1 MRTSRSPRPLGGGT
15 PPALLALLLVLL
27 VPLLAVGPQAAPSR
41 AEPASA
47 SQAGKSGCWAQ
58 AGIETCFTSP
68 PTVAGDPTV
77 LQRPSRLFDS
87 AGAGDTIRIAMFR
100 WDIAPP
106 TDAIIAAQRRGAVVY
121 LVGDDDLRLNRQGR
135 RLIRALEQQDP
146 DRTNVTI
153 CKGACLPWRAP
164 GPFPDSQDVQH
175 LKFYVTEIGGVQSFI
190 TSSAN
195 LEDRQ
200 YRQYNSFLKV
210 DDPGLYGFGVDYFR
224 RLEAQSV
231 TVDGERWGD
240 TGKVYA
246 RGPLTA
252 VVYPRRGDLLLS
264 TLRDLSCTRRARD
277 VSAMVAVI
285 QRADVRDQL
294 ARLSRSG
301 CRVRIVTSR
310 DTVEN
315 WLQQPLP
322 AGDIPD
328 QLVRT
333 TLTHDK
339 MLVADARFRGRAT
352 PVVVTGTSNT
362 TCGGLLYNDEV
373 MLRIVGNRWLHDQ
386 YLAHFDD
393 AYRHSRQSNTRVMPV
408 MKPCRR

>member
-1 MRTSRSPRPLGGGT
+1 VALSLLLLLVAP
-15 PPALLALLLVLL
+15 LLAL
-27 VPLLAVGPQAAPSR
+27 GPTAAPSQ
-41 AEPASA
+41 AESA
-47 SQAGKSGCWAQ
+47 AAEAGRSGCWAQ

-77 LQRPSRLFDS
+77 LERPSRLFDT
-87 AGAGDTIRIAMFR
+87 AGPGDTIRVAMFR

-135 RLIRALEQQDP
+135 RLIRTIEDEDAA
-146 DRTNVTI
+146 RTNVTI

-164 GPFPDSQDVQH
+164 GPYPDSQDVQH

-210 DDPGLYGFGVDYFR
+210 DDPGLYRFGVDYFR
-224 RLEAQSV
+224 RLEAQSL
-231 TVDGERWGD
+231 TVDGQRWGD
-240 TGKVYA
+240 KAKLYA
-246 RGPLTA
+246 SGPVTA
-252 VVYPRRGDLLLS
+252 AVYPRRGDLLLS
-264 TLRDLSCTRRARD
+264 TLRDISCTRRARD
-277 VSAMVAVI
+277 VSAMIAVI

-315 WLQQPLP
+315 WLERSLP

-328 QLVRT
+328 KLVRT

-339 MLVADARFRGRAT
+339 MVVAHARFRGRAT
-352 PVVVTGTSNT
+352 HLVVTGTSNT

-386 YLAHFDD
+386 YRAHFDD
-393 AYRHSRQSNTRVMPV
+393 AYAHSRQGTTRVMPV